1 MMSTHSLSQNPPLQP
16 NERGREGGKCRC
28 LRRSGEWTRRG
39 RRRPRR
45 PPCFQKTQPVAF
57 ERPYRRLPVPNLT
70 PRRYHIIV
78 QREKGLLFFIHT
90 IVIARILL
98 LIAVLDS
105 PLRYRMS
112 LRRLLKVM
120 EHNDVSEGP
129 LKLGSGVE
137 QCEHSAT

>member
-1 MMSTHSLSQNPPLQP
+1 MLSKNNTQLGASQ
-16 NERGREGGKCRC
+16 
-28 LRRSGEWTRRG
+28 
-39 RRRPRR
+39 RPH
-45 PPCFQKTQPVAF
+45 QL
-57 ERPYRRLPVPNLT
+57 LPVPNLT
-70 PRRYHIIV
+70 PRHYHISV
-78 QREKGLLFFIHT
+78 QREKGSLFIYAV
-90 IVIARILL
+90 VIARILL

-129 LKLGSGVE
+129 LKLRSGVG